1 MSGIKSQKVG
11 KNWEQELMD
20 AYYKKGYQPIKIATE
35 IAGTCF
41 DIVAI
46 KSATVICIEAKHITG
61 SKLYFKSSGLSKKA
75 DEIKLEEVGLQ
86 LKYYR
91 RLRLGGIETL
101 HQLLD
106 KTDEELLSINGLGK
120 TALKEI
126 KNELVKLGYLNKE
139 EECNKE
145 EELEQRRI
153 RIASSWFTATCISL
167 SKAPCFST

>member
-11 KNWEQELMD
+11 KNWEQELID

-75 DEIKLEEVGLQ
+75 DEINHF
-86 LKYYR
+86 
-91 RLRLGGIETL
+91 IEHCNTNVYIYVKSDITGMWFNSWL
-101 HQLLD
+101 NLYPIFKQKGYVTKD
-106 KTDEELLSINGLGK
+106 DCIPFY
-120 TALKEI
+120 
-126 KNELVKLGYLNKE
+126 LVTNHD
-139 EECNKE
+139 
-145 EELEQRRI
+145 
-153 RIASSWFTATCISL
+153 
-167 SKAPCFST
+167 